1 MNADLKGMKKYYAHK
16 NMSNILKSDSGRYLT
31 DREAR
36 SFIDYCLKKGYT
48 KLYECP
54 EFEDIKDML

>member
-1 MNADLKGMKKYYAHK
+1 MKEYYAHK
-16 NMSNILKSDSGRYLT
+16 NMSNILKSDSGRYLN

-36 SFIDYCLKKGYT
+36 SYIDYCLKKGYT
-48 KLYECP
+48 ELYECP